1 VDSIEEGR
9 VNRKTERW
17 SQKKSAGLSWIK
29 NE

>member
-17 SQKKSAGLSWIK
+17 SQKKSAGLSW
-29 NE
+29 